1 MGKRG
6 SKPKGKVRLGW
17 SSNFA
22 YALGLIASDGSLSKD
37 GRHIVLT
44 SVDKDQLKNFLHC
57 LRIRSSIRA
66 YKGSDGKTASRVQI
80 GDVLFYKFLQGI
92 GLTPAKSKTIGPL
105 QIPQEFFF
113 DFLRGVFD
121 GDGSTYSYWDKRWRS
136 SFMFYLTFVSA
147 SPPFI
152 DWLRENIKKLSR
164 TDGHISSSKG
174 RNLCQLRYA
183 KKEALVVMRK
193 MYEKK
198 QCICLRRK
206 RLKIERTLRIVG
218 ESLSAE

>member
-6 SKPKGKVRLGW
+6 PKPKSKVRLEW

-44 SVDKDQLKNFLHC
+44 SIDIDQLKNFVHC
-57 LRIRSSIRA
+57 LRIQSSIRA

-136 SFMFYLTFVSA
+136 SFMFYVAFVSA

-152 DWLRENIKKLSR
+152 DWLRRNIKVFLGIK
-164 TDGHISSSKG
+164 GHVSKSKG
-174 RNLCQLRYA
+174 RNLYQLRYA

-198 QCICLRRK
+198 RCVCLRRK
-206 RLKIERTLRIVG
+206 RLKIESTLRIVG
-218 ESLSAE
+218 RSLFFE